1 MRILS
6 GIQSSG
12 KVHVGN
18 YFGAIVQFLELQRS
32 GEECL
37 IFIADLHA
45 LTTVRDGDK
54 LRELTRDVALD
65 YLALGL
71 DPTNPKISLFRQSD
85 IPEVTELFWMLLAV
99 TPMGLLERAHS
110 YKDKIAKGI
119 SPDAGLFTYPVLM
132 AADILVY
139 DSDEVPVGRDQ
150 QQHLEMARDIA
161 IKFNET
167 FDAGYVERLNALR
180 KKIKDVPP
188 DQLPPSLLKLPR
200 ARIQDARAV
209 VPGLDGQKMS
219 KSYGNTIDLFESDA
233 VTKKRIMS
241 IKSDSTPVEAP
252 KDPSA
257 TPIHALLKLF
267 ASPEE
272 MVEIDRTYREGGKG
286 YGHYK
291 QRLAELFFEQFGPAR
306 EKRRA
311 LEKDPAAVERVL
323 EEGAARARAHAK
335 PVIDRV
341 RRAVGSHSNA

>member
-12 KVHVGN
+12 KVHIGN
-18 YFGAIVQFLELQRS
+18 YFGAIAQFLELQRS
-32 GEECL
+32 GHECL

-45 LTTVRDGDK
+45 LTTVRDADK

-71 DPTNPKISLFRQSD
+71 DPTNPNVSLFRQSD

-119 SPDAGLFTYPVLM
+119 APDAGLFTYPVLM

-150 QQHLEMARDIA
+150 QQHLEMARDMA
-161 IKFNET
+161 IKLNET
-167 FDAGYVERLNALR
+167 FDATYTERLNALR
-180 KKIKDVPP
+180 RKIKDVPP
-188 DQLPPSLLKLPR
+188 DELPPSLLKLPR
-200 ARIQDARAV
+200 ARIQEARAV
-209 VPGLDGQKMS
+209 VPGIDGQKIS
-219 KSYGNTIDLFESDA
+219 KSYGNTIDLFGDDA
-233 VTKKRIMS
+233 STKKRIMS

-252 KDPSA
+252 KDPGA
-257 TPIHALLKLF
+257 NPIHALLKLF

-272 MVEIDRTYREGGKG
+272 MAEIDRTYREGGKG

-306 EKRRA
+306 ERRRT
-311 LEKDPAAVERVL
+311 LEKDMGAVERVL
-323 EEGAARARAHAK
+323 REGAARARAHAK
-335 PVIDRV
+335 PVMDRV
-341 RRAVGSHSNA
+341 RQSVGVR